1 MITFPSHRQMPI
13 GGFVYQTGHASQ
25 AGRDWRGV
33 EAKIPIKLFFQISW
47 REICTTWQLA
57 ALVSWTLFGLSLGSS
72 WTHGLGTISSPSS
85 LIFSPIDAREHPW
98 PLWQCSHPSAMPPSS
113 PSHAGDEGKL
123 VPACCSA
130 PTDNL
135 PQPIPCYAVSDHC
148 SFDRGSTEIG

>member
-1 MITFPSHRQMPI
+1 MFEDSPSLSFSSGPLRPFFAICGWERRGSHACHILSLSGDGCLMITFPSHRQMPI

-33 EAKIPIKLFFQISW
+33 EAKIPIKWFFQISW

-98 PLWQCSHPSAMPPSS
+98 PLWQCSQPS
-113 PSHAGDEGKL
+113 
-123 VPACCSA
+123 
-130 PTDNL
+130 
-135 PQPIPCYAVSDHC
+135 IPC
-148 SFDRGSTEIG
+148 R